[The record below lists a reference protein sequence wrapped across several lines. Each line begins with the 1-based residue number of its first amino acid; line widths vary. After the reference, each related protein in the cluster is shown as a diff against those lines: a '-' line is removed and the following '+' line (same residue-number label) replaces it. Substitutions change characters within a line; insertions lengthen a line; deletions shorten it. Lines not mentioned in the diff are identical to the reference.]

1 MKMIKHLFASLL
13 VGLTFFSSAV
23 MAAEPLAKVLAG
35 QPIAWVQGNQCHVR
49 GAVWM
54 YGPLAGVPVELL
66 DGTRVWRATTDA
78 NGIYALSLPYS
89 GRDFALIERP
99 AQLVVHTR
107 TPTPVHVAKPSL
119 LCSRALTARLFPQPQ
134 RSN

>member
-1 MKMIKHLFASLL
+1 MRIHFLALALLLPLAAQAS
-13 VGLTFFSSAV
+13 
-23 MAAEPLAKVLAG
+23 EKPQPLAKVLAG
-35 QPIAWVQGNQCHVR
+35 QPIAWVEGNQCQVR

-54 YGPLAGVPVELL
+54 YGPRAGVAVELL
-66 DGTRVWRATTDA
+66 DGTRTWRATTDA

-107 TPTPVHVAKPSL
+107 TPTPVHAAKPSL